1 MGPSRVQTQGLNELV
16 RALKG
21 PAFRDVNKELR
32 QFSRM
37 IATDLAP
44 LVADAVRASG
54 APQAAA
60 VATTVRP
67 HSDRV
72 PVVVVG
78 KTNPRFGTGFRH
90 KGEDSGR
97 IKKRRGAL
105 ARGVVAGGLGGKR
118 TTPAH
123 EDYYHIP
130 RDPSWG
136 ELGRRLR
143 SGGIITAEAC
153 DLYLRGYLGILRA
166 HGFDVHRGKE

>member
-1 MGPSRVQTQGLNELV
+1 MGTVRVETQGLNELV
-16 RALKG
+16 RALRG

-32 QFSRM
+32 AFSRL
-37 IATDLAP
+37 IAADIAP
-44 LVADAVRASG
+44 MVADAVRASG

-60 VATTVRP
+60 LATTVRP

-78 KTNPRFGTGFRH
+78 KTNPRFGSGFGH
-90 KGEDSGR
+90 KGEDAGR
-97 IKKRRGAL
+97 RRLRRGSL

-118 TTPAH
+118 STPAA
-123 EDYYHIP
+123 ENYYRIP

-143 SGGIITAEAC
+143 TGGIITEKCA

-166 HGFDVHRGKE
+166 HGFDVTKGRR

>member
-1 MGPSRVQTQGLNELV
+1 MNELV

-32 QFSRM
+32 VFARQ
-37 IATDLAP
+37 IATDLTP
-44 LVADAVRASG
+44 MVADAVRASG

-60 VATTVRP
+60 MATTVRP

-78 KTNPRFGTGFRH
+78 KTNPRFGSGFRH
-90 KGEDSGR
+90 KGEDAGR
-97 IKKRRGAL
+97 IRARRGAL
-105 ARGVVAGGLGGKR
+105 ARGVVAGPKGGKR
-118 TTPAH
+118 STPAN
-123 EDYYHIP
+123 ENYYRIP
-130 RDPSWG
+130 RDESWG

-143 SGGIITAEAC
+143 TGGIITEQVC

-166 HGFDVHRGKE
+166 HGFDVSKGRR

>member
-1 MGPSRVQTQGLNELV
+1 MGTARVQTQGLNELV

-21 PAFRDVNKELR
+21 PAFRDVNRELR
-32 QFSRM
+32 TFARQ
-37 IATDLAP
+37 IATDLTP

-72 PVVVVG
+72 PVIVVG
-78 KTNPRFGTGFRH
+78 KTNPRFATGFRH

-97 IKKRRGAL
+97 IRLRRGAL
-105 ARGVVAGGLGGKR
+105 ARGVVAGPAGGKR
-118 TTPAH
+118 STPAA
-123 EDYYHIP
+123 ENYYQIS

-143 SGGIITAEAC
+143 TGGILTEAAA

-166 HGFDVHRGKE
+166 HGFDVTKGRR